1 MQAVK
6 ARMAETA
13 SAGALVDAINRVE
26 ADLRAA
32 FPAVRWCFFEPDT
45 RD

>member
-1 MQAVK
+1 MLAVK

-13 SAGALVDAINRVE
+13 RATTMIEAINRVE
-26 ADLRAA
+26 AELRAA